1 MVTATIL
8 IIPLVSVE
16 TTGGIMVEK
25 IVIMIKRKEVVS
37 MEIILIVQSNQRLED
52 WAETIKVKGGY
63 SKVLQKH

>member
-1 MVTATIL
+1 
-8 IIPLVSVE
+8 
-16 TTGGIMVEK
+16 
-25 IVIMIKRKEVVS
+25 VVS